1 MKIGYTNTIN
11 KLKKEIDDF
20 EKRDVVK
27 KYIEA
32 KEINDEE
39 SLAVLCK
46 RNVVMR
52 YEVALGYIDFL
63 DNFDGD
69 IFKNYYEEMM
79 EVASKYT
86 FSDIKY
92 KRLRFRD
99 GNLIYIYLVGALHF
113 NSLIKDEE
121 IIKMID
127 DLNYNLLEHEREVK
141 ATKSNVK
148 SLFKK
153 ERKDVKINYEIV
165 LKELEKHVIKRD
177 DSNFNYGLLMQKV
190 FVVFDISL
198 KDAYDVT
205 FIPASILKKVLNNS
219 LYPSIEIVN
228 SLISLLMIIKPETL
242 LEIETLRDAVSGFQQ
257 LRDEVLERNEQ
268 VHFTI
273 YSETNL
279 SQYEL
284 CLKMFDRDLLERVK
298 WENYDWYVKFAT
310 YNYILMEKMRF
321 PRDGEYFYDGSE
333 ARKWFFT
340 QKNILE
346 EPLLEKKFK
355 QDRVKM
361 LEYLIAKKEEIANLP
376 TSISKDEYVKRNFAD
391 IFLAF
396 KQNIEESGKM
406 IDLDTFYG
414 MYSLRELYN
423 YVYQLY
429 LDKNSWLSE
438 EQASL
443 VRRLRDYQ
451 ITVCSEGND
460 ILAKWS
466 ICLDALG
473 LSKREFSSMCNINNR
488 GFVYYTYGKT
498 LPSLENEKKMIDVLK
513 KIDRNSLRENQK
525 SVLDELIIFVSSYGE
540 KRKKRVKVKKVE
552 SALKKYEE
560 NPISFGNSRNLE
572 EDVDEKIIA
581 NVRDNSSKWFAKFMF
596 VYTDLIDENS
606 PNTVSSYTWYK
617 NTLQKAIR
625 GELSLE
631 QETLLAYL
639 IFLSQCKINC
649 RRNVEIE
656 KKINYLENFNNG
668 LIAEPS
674 QETFNQITY
683 SLKRSIFRRKG
694 NVVDLLGLDLYL
706 RVKKVLKNFYKGE
719 FKLSKKKFY
728 IGFNLRLLWFDLGLS
743 EKKLCEL
750 VGCDNDQLHLI
761 YIKKQGITLDVV
773 TKIVG
778 YLKTLDYKSL
788 RDDQIDDVLEFFN
801 MVEMAR
807 NCEKN
812 VSLKNVKQ

>member
-39 SLAVLCK
+39 SLAALCK
-46 RNVVMR
+46 RNAVMR
-52 YEVALGYIDFL
+52 YELTLGYIDFL

-113 NSLIKDEE
+113 YNSIEDEE

-127 DLNYNLLEHEREVK
+127 DLNYNLLEHEIEVK
-141 ATKSNVK
+141 ATKNNVK

-284 CLKMFDRDLLERVK
+284 CLKVFDRGLLERVK

-346 EPLLEKKFK
+346 DPLLEKKFK

-376 TSISKDEYVKRNFAD
+376 TSISKDEYVKRNFDD

-396 KQNIEESGKM
+396 KQNIEENGKM
-406 IDLDTFYG
+406 IDLDTLYG

-460 ILAKWS
+460 ILAKWN
-466 ICLDALG
+466 IYLDTLG
-473 LSKREFSSMCNINNR
+473 LTKTSFTKLCNCNYRSFIDYSNGKLIPSKKIVDIILS
-488 GFVYYTYGKT
+488 V
-498 LPSLENEKKMIDVLK
+498 LENFNRDK
-513 KIDRNSLRENQK
+513 LRK
-525 SVLDELIIFVSSYGE
+525 SQLEVLDEFILFVSSYGE
-540 KRKKRVKVKKVE
+540 KRKKRARVKKVE
-552 SALKKYEE
+552 RALKKYEK
-560 NPISFGNSRNLE
+560 NPISFGNSGNLE
-572 EDVDEKIIA
+572 EDVDGKIIA
-581 NVRDNSSKWFAKFMF
+581 NVRDNRSVWFAKFML

-606 PNTVSSYTWYK
+606 QNTVSSYTWYK
-617 NTLQKAIR
+617 NTTQKAVR

-639 IFLSQCKINC
+639 ISLNKYKTNC
-649 RRNVEIE
+649 RRNGEIE
-656 KKINYLENFNNG
+656 KKVIYLENRDKG
-668 LIAEPS
+668 LVVDP
-674 QETFNQITY
+674 NQVAYPRAIY
-683 SLKRSIFRRKG
+683 SLERSLFRRKG

-706 RVKKVLKNFYKGE
+706 RVKNVLKESYKDE
-719 FKLSKKKFY
+719 FKLSDGELY
-728 IGFNLRLLWFDLGLS
+728 MGLNLRLLWFDLGLS